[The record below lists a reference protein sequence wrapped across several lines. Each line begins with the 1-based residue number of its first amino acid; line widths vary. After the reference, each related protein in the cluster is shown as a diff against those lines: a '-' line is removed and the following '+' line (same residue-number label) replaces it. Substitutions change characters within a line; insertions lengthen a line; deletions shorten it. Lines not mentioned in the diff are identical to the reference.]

1 MIGSI
6 LESLF
11 LGLLALAGFTFLV
24 VVTGG
29 FLLWRYGRR
38 KLRAFRSHGAVI
50 GATAMWDVAAS
61 NRWNRSGAAV
71 TPAELQ
77 QWTSARVAKEMW
89 RTVDRASAAVRA
101 TDELGG
107 PTAELPSLCRR
118 LQAAAVDIDKVL
130 RVDSGGAGP
139 RRTGRSGAGGHAGG
153 RRRPAGRGDLGRRD
167 QRPTDPRADRGR
179 RPRAV
184 AARCR
189 TGLDAHV
196 RASRTAALTAVDRS
210 HGADRDV
217 VLPAHSELGGDGVG
231 QDPEPVVEQ
240 PGLDDQR
247 G

>member
-89 RTVDRASAAVRA
+89 RTVNHASAAVRA

-130 RVDSGGAGP
+130 RVDSGARVPAALGDQVLEVMRAAADVQQAAVTSAGETSAQ
-139 RRTGRSGAGGHAGG
+139 RIRELTEDAGHELSLLDA
-153 RRRPAGRGDLGRRD
+153 
-167 QRPTDPRADRGR
+167 
-179 RPRAV
+179 
-184 AARCR
+184 
-189 TGLDAHV
+189 GLD
-196 RASRTAALTAVDRS
+196 SMRTSGRPE
-210 HGADRDV
+210 
-217 VLPAHSELGGDGVG
+217 LPH
-231 QDPEPVVEQ
+231 
-240 PGLDDQR
+240 
-247 G
+247 

>member
-6 LESLF
+6 LESLL
-11 LGLLALAGFTFLV
+11 LGLVVLAGFTFLV

-61 NRWNRSGAAV
+61 NRWNRSGVAV
-71 TPAELQ
+71 TSAELQ

-130 RVDSGGAGP
+130 RVDSGA
-139 RRTGRSGAGGHAGG
+139 RV
-153 RRRPAGRGDLGRRD
+153 PAALGDQVLEVMRAA
-167 QRPTDPRADRGR
+167 TDVQQA
-179 RPRAV
+179 AV
-184 AARCR
+184 ASAGETSAQRIR
-189 TGLDAHV
+189 DLTEDAGHELSLLDAGLD
-196 RASRTAALTAVDRS
+196 SMRTSGRPE
-210 HGADRDV
+210 
-217 VLPAHSELGGDGVG
+217 LPH
-231 QDPEPVVEQ
+231 
-240 PGLDDQR
+240 
-247 G
+247 